1 MRPST
6 LALWAVVLIQLICT
20 AFFIWDVGAAYIGI
34 RSAPISWQTREMI
47 EIGAAFG
54 LLTGFVVGLR
64 ALIVTMRR
72 NREIEGRLR
81 AASTAFAKLLEQRFT
96 EWGLTPAERDVAW
109 FTLKG
114 FSNAEIAGLRQT
126 SEGTVKAQS
135 NAIFRKAGVSGRS
148 QLMALFLDDLLVD
161 GPIAEDQPASTA
173 PAASRTA

>member
-1 MRPST
+1 MKLST
-6 LALWAVVLIQLICT
+6 LALWAIVLIQLVCT
-20 AFFIWDVGAAYIGI
+20 SFFIWDVGAAFIGI
-34 RSAPISWQTREMI
+34 RSTPISWQTREMI

-54 LLTGFVVGLR
+54 LLMGFVVGLR

-72 NREIEGRLR
+72 NREIEDRLR
-81 AASTAFAKLLEQRFT
+81 AASTAFAELLEQRFA

-148 QLMALFLDDLLVD
+148 QLMALFLDDLLVE
-161 GPIAEDQPASTA
+161 GPITEEQPAGTTS
-173 PAASRTA
+173 PASRTA

>member
-1 MRPST
+1 
-6 LALWAVVLIQLICT
+6 
-20 AFFIWDVGAAYIGI
+20 
-34 RSAPISWQTREMI
+34 MI

-54 LLTGFVVGLR
+54 LLMGFVVGLR

-72 NREIEGRLR
+72 NREIEDRLR
-81 AASTAFAKLLEQRFT
+81 AASTAFAELLEQRFA

-148 QLMALFLDDLLVD
+148 QLMALFLDDLLVE
-161 GPIAEDQPASTA
+161 GPITEEQPAGTTS
-173 PAASRTA
+173 PASRTA